1 MEQLVLSVIEF
12 VIGLADKHQYI
23 ATFCLVIGA
32 LYLSLTALRG
42 VLTAVVKLTKT
53 DKDDKVVNAVYGF
66 LDTFG
71 FGFKKFA
78 EYFESHKKEG
88 K

>member
-1 MEQLVLSVIEF
+1 MEQLVLTVINF
-12 VIGLADKHQYI
+12 IIGLADNHEYI
-23 ATFCLVIGA
+23 AVFCLVIGA
-32 LYLSLTALRG
+32 LYIALTALRG
-42 VLTAVVKLTKT
+42 ILTAVVKITKT

-78 EYFESHKKEG
+78 EYFESHKKES

>member
-1 MEQLVLSVIEF
+1 MEQLVLTVINF
-12 VIGLADKHQYI
+12 IIGLADKHEYI
-23 ATFCLVIGA
+23 ALFCLAIGA
-32 LYLSLTALRG
+32 LYIALTALRG

-53 DKDDKVVNAVYGF
+53 NKDDKVVNAVYGF

-78 EYFESHKKEG
+78 EYFESHKKES